1 MLLNLAIFMWFG
13 AVCPWSSFVHNDVI
27 PIYRLIFLGI
37 LVLLLRRLPVILAMH
52 KGIHQIDQFSQ
63 AAFVGFFGPMGVGAI
78 FYLCVCRE
86 FLTENVLVDGKP
98 REDAVKVAEAVNIVV
113 WFLVICSIVRSRT
126 SYCLFV
132 PLCSKGIQALTTIQ
146 IVHGIS
152 VPLAKAGYHIPRTI
166 SSALSTS
173 TTYDPEPITIP
184 GVQNTHSTATRG
196 QDPTALGRNRRE
208 RIPPPPFRIGG
219 SVIRPRSPAS
229 QIQPGVGQT
238 GEPERP
244 VSLVSD
250 DGRLK
255 PGTQSASD

>member
-113 WFLVICSIVRSRT
+113 WFLVICSIVRSPHQLFSLFFTNVKRYPSSDHYPDRARYLRSACQSWI
-126 SYCLFV
+126 SY
-132 PLCSKGIQALTTIQ
+132 PA
-146 IVHGIS
+146 
-152 VPLAKAGYHIPRTI
+152 YH
-166 SSALSTS
+166 L
-173 TTYDPEPITIP
+173 
-184 GVQNTHSTATRG
+184 
-196 QDPTALGRNRRE
+196 
-208 RIPPPPFRIGG
+208 
-219 SVIRPRSPAS
+219 
-229 QIQPGVGQT
+229 
-238 GEPERP
+238 
-244 VSLVSD
+244 
-250 DGRLK
+250 
-255 PGTQSASD
+255 